1 VTTVAGLSPAMLT
14 VLRAVGE
21 RKVRCDVYGPRK
33 PSRHYGWDVTSTAKA
48 LARRE
53 LIALGE
59 RDRRW
64 VTWELTDAGR
74 AVLNQLGGAT

>member
-1 VTTVAGLSPAMLT
+1 MTTIAGLSPAMCA
-14 VLRAVGE
+14 VLQAVGE

-33 PSRHYGWDVTSTAKA
+33 PSRHYGWDVTSTVKA
-48 LARRE
+48 LHRRE
-53 LIALGE
+53 LITLGE

-74 AVLNQLGGAT
+74 ALLDRLDGVR

>member
-33 PSRHYGWDVTSTAKA
+33 LSRHYGWDVTSTVKA
-48 LARRE
+48 LVRRE

-74 AVLNQLGGAT
+74 AVLNQLGGTS